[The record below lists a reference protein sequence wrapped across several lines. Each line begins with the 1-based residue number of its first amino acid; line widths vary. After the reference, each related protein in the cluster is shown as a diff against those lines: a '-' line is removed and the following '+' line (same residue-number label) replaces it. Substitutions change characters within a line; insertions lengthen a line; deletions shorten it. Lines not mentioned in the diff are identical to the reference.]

1 MWKLVIEDDEGKR
14 TTLPLTRSE
23 YTVGRREGN
32 IIRLTERNVSRQHAR
47 FYKKIA
53 GPNDQGTLILEDLT
67 SYNGVFVNGLRITH
81 AQALAHGDL
90 IQVGD
95 YRIVLQDDALAAAAE
110 AAAGGDSKA
119 TVPSAPHA
127 RGATLL
133 DRPNR
138 LVMLA
143 GPTPGA
149 EFPLDRDRMTI
160 GRAEDASVSV
170 NHNSVSRL
178 HCEVHALGD
187 GRFEIVDKGS
197 SNGVRVNAAE
207 LRRGIIEP
215 GDVVEL
221 GDVRFKFVGA
231 GQIFLPTESQQLAT
245 ITDRETTE
253 LTHKRRPGNAL
264 PIAVFAVVV
273 VAGAFGAWSY
283 TRPKVSPRVSMS
295 PPSPEQT
302 ALDDAK
308 KLAGAGDLEGA
319 HAKLEASFTESS
331 PWRDSAEF
339 KDIES
344 QWAEA
349 LLSKADATDDGQVK
363 RSLYQRVSQAMGV
376 DAPHRKAAADKLLQL
391 DANTGAAAA
400 NASDLPVAVRE
411 PTKARGEDGG
421 SPHESRK
428 SAAQDDLHAG
438 SSSSAQPPGV
448 AIGVDE
454 HEQKLALQGTPDA
467 KIQLKQQLEPR
478 VFSGHASDAEVR
490 LLISTCK
497 DLGDKSCV
505 QQARAV
511 LATQK

>member
-32 IIRLTERNVSRQHAR
+32 IIRLTERNVSRNHAR
-47 FYKKIA
+47 FYKKA
-53 GPNDQGTLILEDLT
+53 TGPNDPGTLILEDLT

-90 IQVGD
+90 VQVGD

-231 GQIFLPTESQQLAT
+231 GQIFLPTESHQLAT
-245 ITDRETTE
+245 ITDRDTTDV
-253 LTHKRRPGNAL
+253 THKRKPGNAL

-283 TRPKVSPRVSMS
+283 TRPKIAPRTSLT

-308 KLAGAGDLEGA
+308 KLAAAGDLEGA
-319 HAKLEASFTESS
+319 HAKLEATFPESS
-331 PWRDSAEF
+331 SWRESAEF

-349 LLSKADATDDGQVK
+349 LLAKADATDDGLAK
-363 RSLYQRVSQAMGV
+363 RSLYQRVSQAMSV

-400 NASDLPVAVRE
+400 SDLPVAVRE
-411 PTKARGEDGG
+411 TARPRNEDGG
-421 SPHESRK
+421 SAHESHR
-428 SAAQDDLHAG
+428 AALMDDLHAG
-438 SSSSAQPPGV
+438 STGSAQPPGV

-454 HEQKLALQGTPDA
+454 HEQKLALQGTQDA

-511 LATQK
+511 LAPQK